1 MCSQYNRDCTDS
13 EISLIQSL
21 IVVFWMMIGAP
32 VSKMIIPIIGYRYTL
47 WLGGTLMMLGAV
59 SSAYVPTIYW
69 LYLTMGI
76 VFGMGVGLAYLPH
89 LLVAGEYFQ
98 VCFSL

>member
-32 VSKMIIPIIGYRYTL
+32 VSKMIIPSIGYRYTL